1 MSMKITI
8 LLVILVII
16 AEGNIITNNIESGE
30 NSNSIYTYEE
40 GHPFGALGVSRG
52 IISTCDT
59 NFGGSDVKY
68 GDIIMDA
75 NCNSNN
81 ENWNNSK
88 FEDYKDILLFFVQ
101 TRLFILMSFFMLIL
115 AGMIMAVEM
124 LL

>member
-1 MSMKITI
+1 MKITI

-59 NFGGSDVKY
+59 NFGESDVKY

-75 NCNSNN
+75 NCNSND

-88 FEDYKDILLFFVQ
+88 FEDYKDILLFLVQ

-115 AGMIMAVEM
+115 AGIIMAVEM
-124 LL
+124 FL

>member
-1 MSMKITI
+1 MKITI

-52 IISTCDT
+52 IILTCDT
-59 NFGGSDVKY
+59 NFGESDVKY

-75 NCNSNN
+75 NCNSND

-88 FEDYKDILLFFVQ
+88 FEDYKDILLFLVQ

-115 AGMIMAVEM
+115 AGIIMAVEM

>member
-1 MSMKITI
+1 MKITI

-59 NFGGSDVKY
+59 NFGESDVKY

-75 NCNSNN
+75 NCNSND

-88 FEDYKDILLFFVQ
+88 FEDYKDILLFLVK

-115 AGMIMAVEM
+115 AGIIMAVEM

>member
-1 MSMKITI
+1 MKITI

-59 NFGGSDVKY
+59 NFGESDVKY

-75 NCNSNN
+75 NCNSND

-88 FEDYKDILLFFVQ
+88 FEDYKDILLFLVQ

-115 AGMIMAVEM
+115 AGIIMAVEM

>member
-1 MSMKITI
+1 MKITI

-59 NFGGSDVKY
+59 NFG
-68 GDIIMDA
+68 
-75 NCNSNN
+75 
-81 ENWNNSK
+81 
-88 FEDYKDILLFFVQ
+88 
-101 TRLFILMSFFMLIL
+101 
-115 AGMIMAVEM
+115 
-124 LL
+124 